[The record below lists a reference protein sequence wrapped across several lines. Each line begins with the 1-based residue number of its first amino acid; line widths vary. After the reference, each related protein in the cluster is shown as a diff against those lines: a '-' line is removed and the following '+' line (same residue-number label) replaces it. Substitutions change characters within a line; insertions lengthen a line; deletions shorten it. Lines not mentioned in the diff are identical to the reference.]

1 MSRNRIHFR
10 NVLNNVTK
18 FIFTHQSG
26 ARFSR
31 QLRVKALFNTFY
43 SLPVDI
49 GKADQIGRYVSGRVK
64 TARLFPQVNTR

>member
-1 MSRNRIHFR
+1 MQTFINAKLKFMSRNRIHFR

-49 GKADQIGRYVSGRVK
+49 GKADQIGRACQRS
-64 TARLFPQVNTR
+64 L